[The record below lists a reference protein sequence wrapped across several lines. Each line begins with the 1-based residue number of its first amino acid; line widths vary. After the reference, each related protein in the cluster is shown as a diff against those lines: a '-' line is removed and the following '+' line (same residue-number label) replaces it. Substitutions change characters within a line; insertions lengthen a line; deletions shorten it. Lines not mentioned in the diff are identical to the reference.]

1 MPPKTKANMKANKRK
16 YLPRDKFIHLGG
28 LWCASQIN
36 KAYRLAKKHG
46 YELPEKIKPAIK
58 FNGEVFDAKHG
69 ETRHPHIAIRIG
81 IEGQEY
87 ECGFTYLE
95 VAA

>member
-1 MPPKTKANMKANKRK
+1 M
-16 YLPRDKFIHLGG
+16 HLGG

-58 FNGEVFDAKHG
+58 YNSEVFDAKYG
-69 ETRHPHIAIRIG
+69 EGRHAEIASRVG
-81 IEGQEY
+81 IAGGNY
-87 ECGFTYLE
+87 ECGFTYLPKLEKIAKKPEAEE
-95 VAA
+95 VQDDNA